1 MTQRQLQE
9 ILESFCK
16 KGNEQDDIKTIDFVN
31 EMIQIIQSLSSTAS
45 VNEK

>member
-16 KGNEQDDIKTIDFVN
+16 MGNEQNDIKTIDFVN
-31 EMIQIIQSLSSTAS
+31 EMIQKIQSLSSTTS
-45 VNEK
+45 VNKK

>member
-16 KGNEQDDIKTIDFVN
+16 KGNEQNDIKTIDFVN
-31 EMIQIIQSLSSTAS
+31 EMILKIQSLSSATTA
-45 VNEK
+45 NKK